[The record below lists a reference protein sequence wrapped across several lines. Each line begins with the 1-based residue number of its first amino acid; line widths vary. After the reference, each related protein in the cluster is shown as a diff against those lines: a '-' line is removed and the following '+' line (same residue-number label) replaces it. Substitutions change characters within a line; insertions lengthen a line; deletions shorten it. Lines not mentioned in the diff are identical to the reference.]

1 MMTAEEYQDMLEEE
15 SGIAQEVIEEMLIN
29 LYGTLVFCLYAHRRV
44 ITDIRRILRDEK
56 GDRLMEVK

>member
-29 LYGTLVFCLYAHRRV
+29 LYGTLVFCLYAQQKSYYRH
-44 ITDIRRILRDEK
+44 
-56 GDRLMEVK
+56 